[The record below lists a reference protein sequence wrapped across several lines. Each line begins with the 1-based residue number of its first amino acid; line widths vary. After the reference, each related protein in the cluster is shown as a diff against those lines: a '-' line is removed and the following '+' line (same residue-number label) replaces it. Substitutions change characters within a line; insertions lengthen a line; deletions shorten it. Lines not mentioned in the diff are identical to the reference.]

1 MFFFFFTLRK
11 KIPWNKKIAWKLVL
25 QVFQHTK
32 KKNTNMTIWLF
43 LEHYTNGHLQLHINT
58 GWVFEC
64 KGLDS
69 PTIWHTAMFFFFLM
83 LPYDVKTFVCQ
94 KLLVR
99 FLFDRCPAHH
109 PLKREVNCFSVGD
122 IAAADRHSRYTIA
135 VS

>member
-1 MFFFFFTLRK
+1 MGIYSSTSILDG
-11 KIPWNKKIAWKLVL
+11 
-25 QVFQHTK
+25 
-32 KKNTNMTIWLF
+32 F
-43 LEHYTNGHLQLHINT
+43 LNAKDWIHQQSGTQL
-58 GWVFEC
+58 C
-64 KGLDS
+64 
-69 PTIWHTAMFFFFLM
+69 FFFFLM